1 MLSNESKQQLFSRFA
16 LELQGWTTNTLP
28 TLDAV
33 REIAQ
38 LASALPSIEIK
49 NEGTFVAACK
59 KWLRVRQCEQFYK
72 KEKDGIAEFLAENLC
87 VEDWQTEVSAALQH
101 LVEHF
106 HLFGGKSRGEFL
118 VWVARR
124 LRRLPAMKN
133 HATLRDYVAMG
144 IDDFDDAK
152 PDLSDF
158 KFTEHSMPFGTEY
171 HIPLEGGHV
180 WRVRDLKQAKGL
192 WPVRV
197 TKVNGTPYIVK
208 VVRGRT
214 IFVHRLF
221 FNLNIGDVVR
231 AFDDDYTNFSL
242 YPFSRHVE
250 VFWGDWKNPEKTH
263 KSKLIRAE
271 GTKPIYTELRQQWV
285 PNLHVAHDTQVNA
298 SAQDR
303 QGEFEEKMLQS
314 LEVDNGDGETQTV
327 DFGGVASGYANPVAT
342 ADVVR
347 PTLGGKNSA
356 ANRGAL
362 DKKDYREAQ
371 AIRKEMTVA
380 RIRDINREA
389 DHAQDDDVAGEE
401 RTSVPLTDRPS
412 LVEDVAA
419 LVAEMERA
427 ENA

>member
-1 MLSNESKQQLFSRFA
+1 MLQNESKQQLFSQHA
-16 LELQGWTTNTLP
+16 LELQGWTTNNLP

-49 NEGTFVAACK
+49 NEVTFVAACK

-72 KEKDGIAEFLAENLC
+72 KEKDGIAEFLVENLC
-87 VEDWQTEVSAALQH
+87 VEDWQTEVGAALQH

-158 KFTEHSMPFGTEY
+158 KFSEHSMPFGTEY
-171 HIPLEGGHV
+171 HISLEDGHV
-180 WRVRDLKQAKGL
+180 WRVRDLKQAKAL

-197 TKVNGTPYIVK
+197 SKVNGNPYVVK

-231 AFDDDYTNFSL
+231 AFDGDYTNFSL

-285 PNLHVAHDTQVNA
+285 SNLHIAHDTQANA
-298 SAQDR
+298 PAQDR
-303 QGEFEEKMLQS
+303 QSEFEEKMLQP
-314 LEVDNGDGETQTV
+314 LEIENGDGAVQAVE
-327 DFGGVASGYANPVAT
+327 FGGMASGYANPVST
-342 ADVVR
+342 SDVER
-347 PTLGGKNSA
+347 PTLAGRNSA
-356 ANRGAL
+356 ANREPL
-362 DKKDYREAQ
+362 DKVDYQEGKAVRKEMSVQ
-371 AIRKEMTVA
+371 AIRDV
-380 RIRDINREA
+380 NRES

-401 RTSVPLTDRPS
+401 RTSLPLTDRES

-419 LVAEMERA
+419 LEAGIDA
-427 ENA
+427 